1 LNTQDFVTIW
11 QGSPTLAEVIRRTGY
26 SSKYCSQKATR
37 LRKAGIALKRFARGM
52 RAEAITCHAPET
64 ARGLLALEDM
74 DAEEEA
80 AQKNDE
86 KPTFSDDD
94 GADW

>member
-1 LNTQDFVTIW
+1 
-11 QGSPTLAEVIRRTGY
+11 
-26 SSKYCSQKATR
+26 
-37 LRKAGIALKRFARGM
+37 M
-52 RAEAITCHAPET
+52 RAEAIPCHAPET

-86 KPTFSDDD
+86 KPPFSDDD